1 MKMVAVGSS
10 APIRVGSGGR
20 GCGAAVGV
28 VSSVQVARVV
38 LLLLELGNVP
48 EGTAMG
54 GACEQVLPR
63 ACDVTEMGTAPR
75 EMRGDTRRCA
85 PGVALLH
92 ELVDRALQGRQA
104 AEYESGRASE
114 G

>member
-1 MKMVAVGSS
+1 MAAWGGGGYRKMVAVGSS

-48 EGTAMG
+48 EGTAIAHVG
-54 GACEQVLPR
+54 GACEQVS
-63 ACDVTEMGTAPR
+63 M
-75 EMRGDTRRCA
+75 
-85 PGVALLH
+85 
-92 ELVDRALQGRQA
+92 
-104 AEYESGRASE
+104 
-114 G
+114 